1 MLIQLLRSP
10 LADAVGWTIIH
21 SIWEGAI
28 LAAVLGAVLL
38 ITQSPRARY
47 AAACTAMLVQVL
59 ACTLT
64 LTYLSPSTEQQ
75 VATVSVTGI
84 PSGLLHTP
92 LQGSGQWDFQLAAL
106 APWLTL
112 LWITGVAMFS
122 LRSFAG
128 FLSVARLRRRGV
140 CCAGADWQARLSA
153 LSAKLR
159 LSRTVQLI
167 ESCFA
172 DTPVVIG
179 HLRPV
184 ILVPLGM
191 LTGYPAAQ
199 VEAILL
205 HELAHI
211 RRHDYLVNAIQRA
224 LEGLFF
230 YHPAVWWVSA
240 VIRAER
246 EKCCD
251 DIAVAVS
258 GNAREYAAVLT
269 ALEEKRWTAAEPA
282 LAITGGSLMNRIRRL
297 LYPQAPKAAWTPV
310 LAAVICLLTIAFG
323 LGAWQSDAADPSAAH
338 MERLHEFAMFLSNS
352 LGSNAAYTL
361 ADVEEREAYMKLTT
375 DEERHNF
382 LMQFWLRRNPGMSVQ
397 DLHPEIDRRLTYADQ
412 HFQTTAGLPGSQ
424 TDRGRMYVIYG
435 APDEIESHPNDGK
448 EEWAYHRLQGNNGM
462 KTFTFVDSSRTG
474 EYRLVQQQGLAR
486 ITTDN

>member
-10 LADAVGWTIIH
+10 LADAVGWTIMH

-28 LAAVLGAVLL
+28 IAAALGAVLL
-38 ITQSPRARY
+38 ITRSPRARY
-47 AAACTAMLVQVL
+47 TAASTAMLLQVL
-59 ACTLT
+59 ACVLT
-64 LTYLSPSTEQQ
+64 LTYLFPSTAQQ
-75 VATVSVTGI
+75 NATVSVAGI
-84 PSGLLHTP
+84 QSLGQHAPP
-92 LQGSGQWDFQLAAL
+92 QGSGQWDFQLAAL

-112 LWITGVAMFS
+112 VWITGVAMFS

-140 CCAGADWQARLSA
+140 CCAGADWQARVSA

-159 LSRTVQLI
+159 VSRTVQLV

-172 DTPVVIG
+172 DTPMVIG

-184 ILVPLGM
+184 ILVPVGM

-211 RRHDYLVNAIQRA
+211 GRHDYLVNAIQRA
-224 LEGLFF
+224 LEALFF
-230 YHPAVWWVSA
+230 YHPAVWWISA

-269 ALEEKRWTAAEPA
+269 ALEERRWTAAEPA
-282 LAITGGSLMNRIRRL
+282 VAITGGSLMKRIRRL
-297 LYPQAPKAAWTPV
+297 LYPQAPKAAWTPF
-310 LAAVICLLTIAFG
+310 LAAVICVVTICFG

-338 MERLHEFAMFLSNS
+338 MQRIQEFAMFVARS
-352 LGSNAAYTL
+352 LDANAAYTL
-361 ADVEEREAYMKLTT
+361 TDDGERAAYLRLTT
-375 DEERHNF
+375 DDERHNF
-382 LMQFWLRRNPGMSVQ
+382 LKQFWLRRNPGTSEQ
-397 DLHPEIDRRLTYADQ
+397 DIHAEIDRRLTYADQ
-412 HFQTTAGLPGSQ
+412 HFQTTTGLPGSQ

-435 APDEIESHPNDGK
+435 PPDEIESHPNEGK
-448 EEWAYHRLQGNNGM
+448 EEWAYHRIQGPNVI
-462 KTFTFVDSSRTG
+462 KTFTFVDPSRTG
-474 EYRLVQQQGLAR
+474 DYRLTPQSVPQG
-486 ITTDN
+486 

>member
-21 SIWEGAI
+21 SIWQGAI
-28 LAAVLGAVLL
+28 LAAVLGATLL
-38 ITQSPRARY
+38 ITQSPRVRY
-47 AAACTAMLVQVL
+47 AAACTAMLLQLL

-64 LTYLSPSTEQQ
+64 LTYLLPSTPQQ
-75 VATVSVTGI
+75 ITAVSVSGI
-84 PSGLLHTP
+84 PSIGMHTA
-92 LQGSGQWDFQLAAL
+92 LQGSGQWDFRLAAL

-140 CCAGADWQARLSA
+140 CYAGTDWQARLST
-153 LSAKLR
+153 LSTKLR
-159 LSRTVQLI
+159 LSQKVQLV

-172 DTPVVIG
+172 DAPMVIG

-230 YHPAVWWVSA
+230 YHPATWWISA

-282 LAITGGSLMNRIRRL
+282 LAITGGSLMKRIRRL
-297 LYPQAPKAAWTPV
+297 LYPQARKAAWTPF
-310 LAAVICLLTIAFG
+310 LAAVICLLTITFG
-323 LGAWQSDAADPSAAH
+323 LGAWQSNAADPSAVH
-338 MERLHEFAMFLSNS
+338 MERLHEFAMFLGKS
-352 LGSNAAYTL
+352 LDGTANNTL
-361 ADVEEREAYMKLTT
+361 ADAGEREAYMKLTT

-382 LMQFWLRRNPGMSVQ
+382 LKQFWLTRNPGTSEQ
-397 DLHPEIDRRLTYADQ
+397 DLHPELDRRLTYADQ
-412 HFQTTAGLPGSQ
+412 HFQTTTGLPGSQ

-435 APDEIESHPNDGK
+435 PPDEIESHPNEGK
-448 EEWAYHRLQGNNGM
+448 EDWAYHHLQGPNGM
-462 KTFTFVDSSRTG
+462 KMFTFVDPSRTG
-474 EYRLVQQQGLAR
+474 DYRLTQQTVPQG
-486 ITTDN
+486 